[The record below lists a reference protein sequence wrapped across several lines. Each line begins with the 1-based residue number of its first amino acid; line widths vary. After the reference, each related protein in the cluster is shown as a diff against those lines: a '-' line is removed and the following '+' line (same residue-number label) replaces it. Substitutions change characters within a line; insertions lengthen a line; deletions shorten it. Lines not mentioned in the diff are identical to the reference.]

1 MSQGIRDKTI
11 WITGASSG
19 IGRSLTLRLVEQN
32 NFVIASSRRL
42 DALTEL
48 QNIAPSR
55 LRVLDCDLSDDAV
68 MPGVTRRLADFTDH
82 LDMVIACAGTCEYDD
97 DLQLDVTMYRR
108 VFDGNFFALVNT
120 LKCAQPL
127 LAASRSPVF
136 AALGSLSSVVPFP
149 RAEAYG
155 SSKAAVAYFL
165 ESVRA
170 DTSLTP
176 LRVVHIRP
184 GFVDTRLT
192 QRNDFDMPFLM
203 TPEQAA
209 ERIEQGLCGVGHTV
223 DFPKRLSWPLRFL
236 GFFSSIW
243 FRFCVPQMTRIRT
256 LRKN

>member
-1 MSQGIRDKTI
+1 MSSGIHDKTL

-19 IGRSLTLRLVEQN
+19 IGRALVLRLVQQN
-32 NFVIASSRRL
+32 NFVIVSSRRF
-42 DALTEL
+42 DALAEL
-48 QNIAPSR
+48 QRMAPNLIR
-55 LRVLDCDLSDDAV
+55 ILDCDLSDDEA
-68 MPGVTRRLADFTDH
+68 MPGVGRRLSDLTDH

-97 DLQLDVTMYRR
+97 DLKLDVAMYRR
-108 VFDGNFFALVNT
+108 VFDANFFALINT
-120 LKCAQPL
+120 LRSALPL

-136 AALGSLSSVVPFP
+136 AALGSLSSAVPFP

-155 SSKAAVAYFL
+155 SSKAALAYFL
-165 ESVRA
+165 ESVGA

-192 QRNDFDMPFLM
+192 QRNDFEMPFLM
-203 TPEQAA
+203 SPEQAA
-209 ERIEQGLCGVGHTV
+209 ERIERGLCGAGHTI

-236 GFFSSIW
+236 GFFKSAW
-243 FRFCVPQMTRIRT
+243 FRFCAPKMTRIRT